1 MEKKELKNRG
11 EEERYA
17 RELEFFRA
25 WLPGLRPAGMNR
37 KKRDADKNSRNCFAA
52 GKELYHS
59 MNGKIWKTGALMLAG
74 AAVVSGAALTGM
86 AKGAQELWEYELVS
100 DEQDNQIY
108 EFEELSL
115 TVPAE
120 WEEKYEVIPT
130 DDDGVYFSSVAIRNE
145 YPAERRLPY
154 IGELFA
160 VNRCEDYSFKDLPM
174 WTTVLGSSDDYIY
187 YLSLFQGDVR
197 YGSSEEASEEWL
209 AMREDIDWII
219 ENAEV
224 TNPGG
229 GFVDMEEFLGGDE
242 DGADDG
248 TEAPGDSEY
257 ILADSS
263 EEYLEESDL
272 EGMSA
277 ADMQM
282 AINEIYAR
290 HGRKFATKEIQKYF
304 DAKSW
309 YSGTVEPAKFDPAS
323 LNACENANVAL
334 LLRCMSALP
343 SASGTFSGSTGGA
356 SSGASAS
363 GSGSSLFGNWGA
375 GRKMVATD
383 TVNIRSKAS
392 TSGVVMGIV
401 PQGCS
406 VEVTGSTSDGW
417 VPVRYNGIKGYVSAQ
432 YLTASGAGQ
441 SSTSGAGQASSGQSS
456 VSGAGQTS
464 SDQSS
469 VSGAGQTSSSQSSV
483 SGAGQ
488 ASSGTGSAAGT
499 SGAGAGSAAS
509 SSGAGQSST
518 GDSAD
523 DSDGAG
529 SAARV
534 YEGGYYES
542 ACFECL
548 MPEELPNYYVLE
560 ITNVTGDSFGFCIE
574 QLDRMTYAVLQTVL
588 TGTAT
593 MTEDGTGAVYE
604 GANGDVYFS
613 FPNYH
618 NAYPDV
624 TDIEVSGVDEL
635 AGKVMVNNG
644 VPGHEFN

>member
-1 MEKKELKNRG
+1 
-11 EEERYA
+11 
-17 RELEFFRA
+17 
-25 WLPGLRPAGMNR
+25 
-37 KKRDADKNSRNCFAA
+37 
-52 GKELYHS
+52 
-59 MNGKIWKTGALMLAG
+59 MLAG

-120 WEEKYEVIPT
+120 WEGKYEVIPT

-229 GFVDMEEFLGGDE
+229 GFVDMEEFLGGDV

-343 SASGTFSGSTGGA
+343 SASGTFSGSTGSA

-363 GSGSSLFGNWGA
+363 GSGSSLFGSLGS

-417 VPVRYNGIKGYVSAQ
+417 VPVRYNGIKGYISAQ

-441 SSTSGAGQASSGQSS
+441 TSSGQSS

-464 SDQSS
+464 SSQNST
-469 VSGAGQTSSSQSSV
+469 SGEGQTSS
-483 SGAGQ
+483 GAGTGG
-488 ASSGTGSAAGT
+488 AAGASGT
-499 SGAGAGSAAS
+499 
-509 SSGAGQSST
+509 GQSST
-518 GDSAD
+518 GGSSD

-529 SAARV
+529 SSARV
-534 YEGGYYES
+534 YEGAYREA
-542 ACFECL
+542 ACFEGRP
-548 MPEELPNYYVLE
+548 PEELPDYYALL
-560 ITNVTGDSFGFCIE
+560 IMDVTDDSFTFYID
-574 QLDRMTYAVLQTVL
+574 QFDRMTSSLLQTVL

-593 MTEDGTGAVYE
+593 ITEDGAGAVYK
-604 GANGDVYFS
+604 GADGDVYFS
-613 FPNYH
+613 FPDYH

-635 AGKVMVNNG
+635 AGKVMVNNC
-644 VPGHEFN
+644 VPGHEFS

>member
-1 MEKKELKNRG
+1 
-11 EEERYA
+11 
-17 RELEFFRA
+17 
-25 WLPGLRPAGMNR
+25 MNR

-59 MNGKIWKTGALMLAG
+59 MNGKLWKTGALMFAG

-115 TVPAE
+115 TVPAK
-120 WEEKYEVIPT
+120 WEGKYEVIPT

-160 VNRCEDYSFKDLPM
+160 VNRCEDYSFMDLPM

-209 AMREDIDWII
+209 AMSEDIDWIV

-242 DGADDG
+242 DG
-248 TEAPGDSEY
+248 TETPGDSEY

-343 SASGTFSGSTGGA
+343 SASGTFSGSTGSA
-356 SSGASAS
+356 ASGASAS
-363 GSGSSLFGNWGA
+363 GSGSSLFGSLGA

-417 VPVRYNGIKGYVSAQ
+417 VPVRYNGIKGYVSEQ

-441 SSTSGAGQASSGQSS
+441 TSSGQSS
-456 VSGAGQTS
+456 VSDAGQTS

-469 VSGAGQTSSSQSSV
+469 VP
-483 SGAGQ
+483 GAGQ
-488 ASSGTGSAAGT
+488 ASSGAGTGSASGA

-518 GDSAD
+518 GDSAN

-529 SAARV
+529 SSARV

-560 ITNVTGDSFGFCIE
+560 ITGVTEDSFNFSIV

>member
-25 WLPGLRPAGMNR
+25 RLPGLRPAGMNR

-59 MNGKIWKTGALMLAG
+59 MNGKLWKTGALMFAG

-115 TVPAE
+115 TVPAK
-120 WEEKYEVIPT
+120 WEGKYEVIPT

-160 VNRCEDYSFKDLPM
+160 VNRCEDYSFMDLPM

-209 AMREDIDWII
+209 AMSEDIDWIV

-242 DGADDG
+242 DG
-248 TEAPGDSEY
+248 TETPGDSEY

-343 SASGTFSGSTGGA
+343 SASGTFSGSTGSA
-356 SSGASAS
+356 ASGASAS
-363 GSGSSLFGNWGA
+363 GSGSSLFGSLGA

-417 VPVRYNGIKGYVSAQ
+417 VPVRYNGIKGYVSEQ

-441 SSTSGAGQASSGQSS
+441 TSSGQSS
-456 VSGAGQTS
+456 VSDAGQTS

-469 VSGAGQTSSSQSSV
+469 VP
-483 SGAGQ
+483 GAGQ
-488 ASSGTGSAAGT
+488 ASSGAGTGSASGA

-518 GDSAD
+518 GDSAN

-529 SAARV
+529 SSARV

-560 ITNVTGDSFGFCIE
+560 ITGVTEDSFNFSIV